1 MSKDKKNKYFSAKYQ
16 LTNCDLMTER
26 SHGIFVGRTRHLARH
41 HKPSKLGVTKLIKKF
56 NIGDKVVIVP
66 KGNFRNIP
74 HPRYRG
80 RIGTVV
86 EKRGLAY
93 VVEMP
98 VSSSTKRKLIVPQM
112 HLEKA

>member
-1 MSKDKKNKYFSAKYQ
+1 
-16 LTNCDLMTER
+16 
-26 SHGIFVGRTRHLARH
+26 
-41 HKPSKLGVTKLIKKF
+41 
-56 NIGDKVVIVP
+56 VP

-80 RIGTVV
+80 RVGTVV
-86 EKRGLAY
+86 EKRGFAY
-93 VVEMP
+93 VVEIP

>member
-1 MSKDKKNKYFSAKYQ
+1 
-16 LTNCDLMTER
+16 
-26 SHGIFVGRTRHLARH
+26 
-41 HKPSKLGVTKLIKKF
+41 VTKLIKKF

-80 RIGTVV
+80 RVGTVV

-93 VVEMP
+93 VVEIP